1 MLEPFAMRYPIV
13 TDEQVDEL
21 IQIEDVIPGI
31 EEAMREHSKGTL
43 TAPPRLVVDAGLGS
57 LVFTAGA
64 LKGEQ
69 PIAGFRVY
77 ETFPKDEPGHT
88 QLVVSYDGATG
99 VMQGIIVGFRVGVIR
114 TGAIGGVAVKHLA
127 REGADNVA
135 MIGSGTQA
143 RSQLV
148 AVNAV
153 RDLEQVRVYSPTR
166 GHRESFSEEMSKMLS
181 LEVTAVESPRDAI
194 EDADIV
200 ISATRSKT
208 PVYDADLLEP
218 GMHVTTL
225 GPNLADTNEIEI
237 GVADRS
243 DVIVTDSLAQL
254 DSYGEYTKP
263 YFLSETKHR
272 ERIRDLGDVIVGKRP
287 GRESDEDITLFCSVG
302 LAGTEV
308 VVANEVFKNLAGQ

>member
-1 MLEPFAMRYPIV
+1 MRYPIV
-13 TDEQVDEL
+13 TDEQIDEL
-21 IQIEDVIPGI
+21 IETEDVIPRI
-31 EEAMREHSKGTL
+31 EEAMREHANGTL
-43 TAPPRLVVDAGLGS
+43 TAPPRLVVDAGAGS

-64 LKGEQ
+64 LTGQE
-69 PIAGFRVY
+69 PVAGFRVY
-77 ETFPKDEPGHT
+77 ETFPKEEPGHT
-88 QLVVSYDGATG
+88 QLVVSYDGETG

-127 REGADNVA
+127 RDDASTVA

-143 RSQLV
+143 RSQLI

-153 RDLEQVRVYSPTR
+153 RDLEQVRVYSPTKS
-166 GHRESFSEEMSKMLS
+166 HREAFSEEMSKALN
-181 LEVTAVESPRDAI
+181 LEVMAVESPRDAI
-194 EDADIV
+194 EDTDIV

-208 PVYDADLLEP
+208 PVYDAELLKP

-225 GPNLADTNEIEI
+225 GPNLVGTNEIER

-254 DSYGEYTKP
+254 DSYGEYTTP
-263 YFLSETKHR
+263 YFLSETRHR
-272 ERIRDLGDVIVGKRP
+272 ERIHELGDVIVGKRA
-287 GRESDEDITLFCSVG
+287 GRGSEDDITLFCSVG

-308 VVANEVFKNLAGQ
+308 VVANEIFKRLAGR

>member
-1 MLEPFAMRYPIV
+1 MRYPIV

-21 IQIEDVIPGI
+21 IGIEDVMPKID
-31 EEAMREHSKGTL
+31 EAMQEHANGTL
-43 TAPPRLVVDAGLGS
+43 TAPPRLVVDAGAGS

-64 LKGEQ
+64 LTGKE
-69 PIAGFRVY
+69 PVAGFRVY

-88 QLVVSYDGATG
+88 QLVVSYDGETG
-99 VMQGIIVGFRVGVIR
+99 VMQGIITGFRVGVIR

-127 REGADNVA
+127 RDDADTVA

-153 RDLEQVRVYSPTR
+153 RDLKEVRVYSPTK
-166 GHRESFSEEMSKMLS
+166 GHREAFSEEMSKMLS
-181 LEVTAVESPRDAI
+181 LQVTAVESPRNAI
-194 EDADIV
+194 EGADIV

-208 PVYDADLLEP
+208 PVYDAELLKP

-225 GPNLADTNEIEI
+225 GPNLAGTNEIEI

-254 DSYGEYTKP
+254 DSYSKYTKP
-263 YFLSETKHR
+263 YFLSETRHR
-272 ERIRDLGDVIVGKRP
+272 ERIRELGDVIAGKED
-287 GRESDEDITLFCSVG
+287 GRRSNDDITLFCSVG

-308 VVANEVFKNLAGQ
+308 VVANEVFRRLGSE